1 MNRENIEAD
10 LFTFGILA
18 MAVRLTNE
26 RREFIGTL
34 DEHGLRLNAVI
45 MATLFGTLKGH
56 KSLLSVSH
64 ATVLS
69 ENFGRRHR
77 VSDMITLLQ
86 IADRRQVRPDKKM
99 LQSLESFYTSF
110 RNAILKRERR
120 KPGEGEGGF
129 VHKAFAYDAERGFE
143 GWKRFSELYKDYLV
157 RTEMEMP
164 AHPWKQFL
172 TSRDIE
178 VSDSVPQVKA
188 ILQTS
193 NNSIQK

>member
-1 MNRENIEAD
+1 
-10 LFTFGILA
+10 
-18 MAVRLTNE
+18 
-26 RREFIGTL
+26 
-34 DEHGLRLNAVI
+34 
-45 MATLFGTLKGH
+45 
-56 KSLLSVSH
+56 
-64 ATVLS
+64 
-69 ENFGRRHR
+69 
-77 VSDMITLLQ
+77 MIALLQ
-86 IADRRQVRPDKKM
+86 IADRRKVRPDGKM

-120 KPGEGEGGF
+120 TTGQGEEEF
-129 VHKAFAYDAERGFE
+129 VHRGFAYDAERGFKS
-143 GWKRFSELYKDYLV
+143 WNRFCDLYKDYLV